1 MMNCMPSLASLLALL
16 CAAPALTPA
25 QPSQLPLPLPES
37 EVEETYAA
45 YSALIRQE
53 LGTQDASKVLI
64 MDYTRGG
71 RDDVNCLKAPDKE
84 HEAEYKDQIAA
95 YLERNKTS
103 YRLLPKFD
111 IGRPYDLLDKA
122 PQSDVPSFHVP
133 YISLSAIGFNAVRS
147 RAVVY
152 MEHGNRGGVYFLTKF
167 AGKWTVDFQRMPRT
181 CGWIA

>member
-1 MMNCMPSLASLLALL
+1 MMNRMPSLAPLLALL
-16 CAAPALTPA
+16 CAAPALPG
-25 QPSQLPLPLPES
+25 PLPLPLPES

-71 RDDVNCLKAPDKE
+71 RDDVNCLKPPDKE

-95 YLERNKTS
+95 YLERNKAS

-111 IGRPYDLLDKA
+111 IGRPYDLLDKE
-122 PQSDVPSFHVP
+122 PQSDVPRLYLP
-133 YISLSAIGFNAVRS
+133 YISLSAIGFNAARS

-152 MEHGNRGGVYFLTKF
+152 LEHGNMGGVYFLTKI